1 MVRIADMQNEPN
13 RQQDAPAAGPT
24 PAAPTARPSRRVLQG
39 LGVAALLLGA
49 LAVGYALIRQAP
61 TNGYALP
68 LPGDDDKLPPAMR
81 SWAKPDLVLVISGQM
96 HGYVGPCGCSEP
108 QYGGLVRRYNLVELL
123 RRRGWPVV
131 GIDLGELPQ
140 TSGLHQQGLL
150 KYQLSM
156 RALDLMGY
164 RAVGLGKHEML
175 MPLTDALIHY
185 SAENARPRPLALNLA
200 GTSRKGDLYYDL
212 NVRPWEVIAE
222 TNPKLGVLSMIGPDL
237 EGELK
242 KQGLKF
248 VSNKQQLPLALQ
260 AFADQGVEMGVL
272 LYHEYPDVPGQGT
285 QKFKAIEAQRHAKA
299 GRCVKFCADQRR
311 ANPKA
316 PPIALVLSLTE
327 ESEPPSLMMKLP
339 GTSAHLIEI
348 GHKGRYVGVVG
359 VYRKGAGIDLKY
371 QLVQIGPEFD
381 APSAAAKAKNPVMG
395 LMEEYAKQLKR
406 ENLLAHV
413 PRTPHQTQIETPL
426 RQKVE
431 SHFVGSEACRKCH
444 RQEYAIW
451 KQTPHAHAFETL
463 EKAKFPSN
471 RQFDAECVVCH
482 TVGFKN
488 PTGYYD
494 PPAAKGLKKS
504 DPAKYAQLMVEHNKR
519 LENVGC
525 ESCHGPAS
533 AHVARPRDTTLYP
546 LINPYRP
553 GAAERK
559 AWDQA
564 EAGNAQAKVQAN
576 QLFRKRMDQLDFN
589 FCQKC
594 HDLENAVHWTK
605 DDFIATK
612 WFGKRPVAHS
622 SWGRSTQPAAQ
633 GTAPAGP
640 SVAAPQ
646 GGAAPRP

>member
-1 MVRIADMQNEPN
+1 MQNEPN
-13 RQQDAPAAGPT
+13 RQQDAPAAGST
-24 PAAPTARPSRRVLQG
+24 PAAPTTRPRRRALRL
-39 LGVAALLLGA
+39 LGGAALLLGG
-49 LAVGYALIRQAP
+49 LVVGFILLRQAP

-81 SWAKPDLVLVISGQM
+81 SWAKPDLVLVVSGQM

-123 RRRGWPVV
+123 RRRGWRVT

-150 KYQLSM
+150 KYQMSM

-164 RAVGLGKHEML
+164 RAVGLGKQEML

-200 GTSRKGDLYYDL
+200 ETGRKGELYYDL

-222 TNPKLGVLSMIGPDL
+222 TNPRLGVLSMIGPDL
-237 EGELK
+237 EAELK

-248 VSNKQQLPLALQ
+248 VPNKQQLPKALQ
-260 AFADQGVEMGVL
+260 AFAAGGVEMGVL
-272 LYHEYPDVPGQGT
+272 LYHEYPNVPGSGT
-285 QKFKAIEAQRHAKA
+285 QQLKAIEAQRHEKA
-299 GRCVKFCADQRR
+299 ARCVKFCAEQRR
-311 ANPKA
+311 GNPKV

-359 VYRKGAGIDLKY
+359 VYRKGTEIDLKY

-381 APSAAAKAKNPVMG
+381 DVGAAAKAKNPVMG

-406 ENLLAHV
+406 ANLLAQV

-431 SHFVGSEACRKCH
+431 SHYVGSDACRKCH
-444 RQEYAIW
+444 RQEYATW

-488 PTGYYD
+488 PTGYCD
-494 PPAAKGLKKS
+494 LPTAKGFKKS
-504 DPAKYAQLMVEHNKR
+504 NPAKYVELMADHNKR

-533 AHVARPRDTTLYP
+533 AHVAKPRDTTLYA

-553 GAAERK
+553 SAAERK
-559 AWDQA
+559 AWEQA
-564 EAGNAQAKVQAN
+564 EAGNAQAKALAN
-576 QLFRKRMDQLDFN
+576 QLFRKRMDRLDFN

-594 HDLENAVHWTK
+594 HDIENAVQWTK
-605 DDFIATK
+605 DDFIKTK

-622 SWGRSTQPAAQ
+622 PWGRANQPAAQ
-633 GTAPAGP
+633 IKAPAGP
-640 SVAAPQ
+640 QIAVPP
-646 GGAAPRP
+646 GGALPRP